1 MWLNYIN
8 LHEKSF
14 DNKIK
19 YKDSYLKWAKL
30 KNTVFLLYC
39 APTEYSRLADPRAQ
53 SILWQITPRP
63 FQYVTNQVQT
73 PKILV
78 YKIVWPDM
86 SVRIIK
92 GVIFNYS
99 CLYNKHYQQK
109 QQSWHVNYVT
119 YDTFISKRIITK

>member
-1 MWLNYIN
+1 
-8 LHEKSF
+8 
-14 DNKIK
+14 
-19 YKDSYLKWAKL
+19 
-30 KNTVFLLYC
+30 
-39 APTEYSRLADPRAQ
+39 
-53 SILWQITPRP
+53 
-63 FQYVTNQVQT
+63 
-73 PKILV
+73 
-78 YKIVWPDM
+78 M